1 MSEEI
6 LKALMQL
13 FAIISKQDDGATEAH
28 RLFVESFLKFQL
40 ASDKVNEY
48 LSLYDSF
55 LTDGKEAG
63 AEGEEKK
70 ESKLTSVKDSVRTL
84 GICKKINKTLSQK
97 QKVVVM
103 VRLLEMLK
111 KENQFTP
118 QRIGIIDTAANVFN
132 ISSDE
137 RKVIHHF
144 VTNDD
149 PYTEVMEDLLIIDAN
164 DHSLTKTEEADE
176 TQTKNKHIFATGLSG
191 FVTIIRVK
199 SVDLYFAK
207 YIGTN
212 SLTINGLNF
221 ASGLVYIFAPGSNIR
236 LPQGTV
242 YFSDIATRFLADA
255 SIGDLTFTAKNI
267 VFKFPGGKI
276 GLNDVSVCEP
286 LGKLVAIMGASGA
299 GKTTLLNV
307 LCGLEKPASGDITIN
322 GISLVK
328 EPQKLDGII
337 GYISQD
343 DLLIEDLTVYENLHF
358 NARLCF
364 ANLTDAEIKTKV
376 ENTLQSLGLY
386 EAREVKVGSPL
397 DKKISGGQRK
407 RLNIALELIREPTI
421 LFVDEP
427 TSGLSSADS
436 ENVMDILKELSVK
449 GKLIFVVIHQ
459 PSSDIYKMFDKLILM
474 DVGGYQAYYG
484 NPIDA
489 ITYLKKQTNQA
500 DADSG
505 ECYACSHVNPE
516 LLFNLLEAKVVN
528 EYGQFLPERKIKP
541 VTWNEW
547 FKKLVPITFIKDGS
561 KIPTKTFQ
569 IPGIIKQWLI
579 FIARDVKSK
588 FANTQYLVLNT
599 LEAPF
604 LALLLA
610 FVIKFTATPESSPY
624 SFRKNE
630 NLPAYLFICVIVS
643 LFIGLTVSAE
653 EIYRDKKILKREKF
667 LNLSKLSYLFSKVL
681 ILFTLSAIQS
691 AMFVAIGNYVL
702 ELKGMFL
709 DFWLVLFAVS
719 CFANILGLNIS
730 ITFNS
735 AVTIYILIPLLVIPQ
750 LVFGGAMFS
759 FDKINYKLG
768 GGQTKTP
775 VLADVFA
782 SRWAYEGLIVNQF
795 TDNKFE
801 RKFYQF
807 DKDLSAMDFRQVY
820 WVPKM
825 NDLINQSKQQVG
837 RSKGIVS
844 AEDQKTALIVFNSLK
859 HEENYFD
866 EKDKS
871 LFTKLNLNRIDTNFF
886 GTADKLVNSLKLKW
900 MQSEEEVSAKKDA
913 LVERLTDSPEKAG
926 VYNRV
931 IGEYTNDFLG
941 DLVKK
946 AIEKEKIKV
955 DPKTNS
961 LIQIADPIFRLPE
974 PEHKFDYR
982 SHFFSPKKHFMGK
995 YFNTYGF
1002 NLSVIWL
1009 MSVLLFITL
1018 YTEFFLALGNLF
1030 GKIGSLFK
1038 PKTKLAQHA

>member
-40 ASDKVNEY
+40 ASDKVEEY
-48 LSLYDSF
+48 LNLYGSF
-55 LTDGKEAG
+55 LTDGKEAS
-63 AEGEEKK
+63 ADGEEKK

-97 QKVVVM
+97 QKAVVM

-118 QRIGIIDTAANVFN
+118 QRIGIIDTAATVFN

-137 RKVIHHF
+137 RKLIQHF

-149 PYTEVMEDLLIIDAN
+149 PYTELMEDLLIIDAN
-164 DHSLTKTEEADE
+164 DHTLVHNHDNVEG
-176 TQTKNKHIFATGLSG
+176 QTKNKHIFATGLSG
-191 FVTIIRVK
+191 YVTIIRVK

-207 YIGTN
+207 DIGSN

-236 LPQGTV
+236 LPQGTI
-242 YFSDIATRFLADA
+242 YFSDIATRFLSDTN
-255 SIGDLTFTAKNI
+255 IGDLTFTAKNI
-267 VFKFPGGKI
+267 IFKFPGGKI
-276 GLNDVSVCEP
+276 GLNDVTVCEP

-307 LCGLEKPASGDITIN
+307 LCGLEKPESGDITIN
-322 GISLVK
+322 GISLVH
-328 EPQKLDGII
+328 EPKKLDGII

-343 DLLIEDLTVYENLHF
+343 DLLIEDLTVFENLWY
-358 NARLCF
+358 NAKLCF
-364 ANLTDAEIKTKV
+364 ANLSDADLKTRV
-376 ENTLQSLGLY
+376 ETTLQSLGLY

-474 DVGGYQAYYG
+474 DVGGYPAYYG

-541 VTWNEW
+541 ITWNER
-547 FKKLVPITFIKDGS
+547 FKKNISIQFLKDGS
-561 KIPTKTFQ
+561 KIPTKSFQ
-569 IPGIIKQWLI
+569 IPNKIKQWLI
-579 FIARDVKSK
+579 FVSRDLKSK
-588 FANTQYLVLNT
+588 FANTQYLVLNA

-604 LALLLA
+604 LAFLLA
-610 FVIKFTATPESSPY
+610 FVIKFTATPESAPY

-653 EIYRDKKILKREKF
+653 EIYRDKKILKRERF

-691 AMFVAIGNYVL
+691 ALFVAIGNYML

-775 VLADVFA
+775 LIADFFA

-795 TDNKFE
+795 TKNKFE
-801 RKFYQF
+801 RLFYDY
-807 DKDLSAMDFRQVY
+807 DKELSAMDYRQVY

-825 NDLINQSKQQVG
+825 NDILNQSKQNVARKHVAFEEDKQVA
-837 RSKGIVS
+837 KI
-844 AEDQKTALIVFNSLK
+844 AYNSLK
-859 HEENYFD
+859 HEASYFD
-866 EKDKS
+866 DKDNA
-871 LFTKLNLNRIDTNFF
+871 LFAQLNLNNLDTNYF
-886 GTADKLVNSLKLKW
+886 AKAEKLVDNLRLKW
-900 MQSEEEVSAKKDA
+900 IQKDEEVSAQKDA
-913 LVERLTDSPEKAG
+913 LVADKTSTPERAAK
-926 VYNRV
+926 YNAYL
-931 IGEYTNDFLG
+931 GDYTNDFLG
-941 DLVKK
+941 ELVKK
-946 AIEKEKIKV
+946 AIEKEKIRV
-955 DPKTNS
+955 QPKEYR
-961 LIQIADPIFRLPE
+961 LIQISDPIFRLPE
-974 PEHKFDYR
+974 PDHKFDYR
-982 SHFFSPKKHFMGK
+982 SHFFAPKKYFAGK
-995 YFNTYGF
+995 YVDTYTF
-1002 NLSVIWL
+1002 NLGVIWA
-1009 MSVLLFITL
+1009 MSLFLFLTL
-1018 YTEFFLALGNLF
+1018 YTELFLVLGKLF
-1030 GKIGSLFK
+1030 GKIAGWMIPGPKK
-1038 PKTKLAQHA
+1038 PF